1 MENNNQKSLDTK
13 TPRHVLAAQR
23 AQRVLAEMQA
33 AKLRRRIEENELIEA
48 AKQSAAA
55 ELARARHLERAK
67 FKKREYRM
75 ATAIGKLV
83 LKSLR
88 LNGLSAILLDGQSI
102 ESQWTKEDFLD
113 LKDFLQSSP
122 LDFCDAI
129 GVEAENGSK
138 NLNLD
143 EVGRSDPKSGEEF
156 SSAEEMY

>member
-1 MENNNQKSLDTK
+1 MDNNNKQSPDTK

-33 AKLRRRIEENELIEA
+33 AKLRRRIEENEQIEA
-48 AKQSAAA
+48 AKQSAAT
-55 ELARARHLERAK
+55 ELARARHLERMK

-75 ATAIGKLV
+75 ATALGKLV

-88 LNGLSAILLDGQSI
+88 ESGLSGILLDGRSI
-102 ESQWTKEDFLD
+102 ELQWAKEDFFD
-113 LKDFLQSSP
+113 LKEFLKSSP

-129 GVEAENGSK
+129 GVEAETRSK

-143 EVGRSDPKSGEEF
+143 EKEKSEPNSDKD
-156 SSAEEMY
+156 SSPAEEMS